1 MLQLTAAVV
10 CVLLSAAS
18 GAQYAPAPAPAM
30 APAASLWPA
39 AIKHYDFHVSLV
51 MTSMD
56 CFGTAVLSLPCIS
69 DIPIC
74 VPAQRHL
81 LIYFHVSHAMTST
94 KCCSLAFLPKL

>member
-10 CVLLSAAS
+10 CVLLSAVS

-39 AIKHYDFHVSLV
+39 AVKHYDFHVSLV

-56 CFGTAVLSLPCIS
+56 CFGTAALSLPCIS
-69 DIPIC
+69 DIPSC
-74 VPAQRHL
+74 VPAHEHP
-81 LIYFHVSHAMTST
+81 LIDFHVSRAMMST
-94 KCCSLAFLPKL
+94 ELLRSGFPP

>member
-39 AIKHYDFHVSLV
+39 AVKHYDFHVTLIT
-51 MTSMD
+51 TSMD

-74 VPAQRHL
+74 VPAHEHP
-81 LIYFHVSHAMTST
+81 LIDFHVSRATTST
-94 KCCSLAFLPKL
+94 NCCSLAFLPEL